1 MLIFPRYFD
10 GRPCSFRRSPEVLG
24 SAGGAFWGV
33 LGAHVWPTG
42 ALGEVLVERVWPTRA
57 LGEVLGD
64 ACARL
69 EGPRGALETEFRDP
83 KGSA

>member
-1 MLIFPRYFD
+1 ML
-10 GRPCSFRRSPEVLG
+10 RSV
-24 SAGGAFWGV
+24 GGAFWGV

-42 ALGEVLVERVWPTRA
+42 ALREVLR
-57 LGEVLGD
+57 D